1 MKKQVMILWISFV
14 VCVLATVGLWFMVNK
29 SNPDYE
35 EVKVVVLS
43 AKTTQI
49 KNKKNGSTY
58 NKYDVEVEYKGK
70 TYNLENA
77 HSANPA
83 MKGRSI
89 TAYYANDKMYADVQG
104 VKNGTPVGK
113 LYFVCLIGSFIL
125 LFVATIQTSKLSQ
138 MKKEN
143 A

>member
-1 MKKQVMILWISFV
+1 MDFFCHLRFYND
-14 VCVLATVGLWFMVNK
+14 WFMVNR

-43 AKTTQI
+43 AKTTQV

-58 NKYDVEVEYKGK
+58 NKYDVEVEYEGK
-70 TYNLENA
+70 TYDLENA

-89 TAYYANDKMYADVQG
+89 TAYYANGKMYADVQG

-113 LYFVCLIGSFIL
+113 LYFVCLIGSFVL
-125 LFVATIQTSKLSQ
+125 LFGAAIQTSKLSQ

-143 A
+143 V